1 MGKELNHK
9 LEYST
14 GRKLAAWAVHLF
26 TASGI
31 VAGFFAIVAIAEANF
46 FLAFILLLVT
56 TIIDGIDG
64 TFARMVKTTEVL
76 PNISGK
82 TMDYVIDFATYAI
95 IPAYLIYAATQGGI
109 SVTDGG
115 EYLIP
120 DYLREVT
127 AVIILLISAIY
138 YGKEGMVS
146 EDYYFVGFPVL
157 WNLVA
162 FYLYYVFN
170 LPPIWNFILVLVFGI
185 LHFVPIK
192 FMYPSRT
199 QKFQVLNII
208 VTILCIGSN
217 FALLVV
223 IEWDFSGVYLEI
235 IARVVSILTLAY
247 FGFLGI
253 YHTYFDKETKGIA

>member
-1 MGKELNHK
+1 MGKELNQK
-9 LEYST
+9 QKYST

-31 VAGFFAIVAIAEANF
+31 VAGFYAIVAIAEGDF

-95 IPAYLIYAATQGGI
+95 IPAFLIYAATLGGVSI
-109 SVTDGG
+109 ENGG

-120 DYLREVT
+120 DYLRE
-127 AVIILLISAIY
+127 ASAIIILLISSIY

-146 EDYYFVGFPVL
+146 DDYYFIGFPVL

-170 LPPIWNFILVLVFGI
+170 LSPIGNFIMVLIFGI

-199 QKFQVLNII
+199 KKFQGLNII
-208 VTILCIGSN
+208 VTVLCIGSN

-223 IEWDFSGVYLEI
+223 VEWNVTVAYLELA
-235 IARVVSILTLAY
+235 ARSLSILSLSY

-253 YHTYFDKETKGIA
+253 YHTYFDKETKGIT